1 MIREIRKHV
10 RAYLV
15 LFTLLATFI
24 VGFIL
29 AWPNVMLQRSFVLFL
44 GAAYFSWGVV
54 HHHKSGVISVKVVLE
69 YFFVSLLACSLLFVL
84 TL

>member
-1 MIREIRKHV
+1 MTKDLHRHSRS
-10 RAYLV
+10 YFV
-15 LFTLLATFI
+15 LFILLALFL
-24 VGFIL
+24 VGFVM
-29 AWPNVMLQRSFVLFL
+29 AWPNVLLQRSLVFFL
-44 GAAYFSWGVV
+44 GATYFCWGVI